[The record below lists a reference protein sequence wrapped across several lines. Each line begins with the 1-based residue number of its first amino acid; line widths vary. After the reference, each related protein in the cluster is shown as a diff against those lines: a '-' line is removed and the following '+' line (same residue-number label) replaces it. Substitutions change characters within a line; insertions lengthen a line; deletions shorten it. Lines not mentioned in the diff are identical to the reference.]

1 MFFET
6 SIIPEYPRYH
16 SNCAA
21 IALHHSVS
29 SNKPFTFTQHH
40 GNNYRQTN
48 LISLLRLR
56 RDTQDCM
63 APDFHQKHRLSGDI
77 GNAVRVFIVAF
88 HSGL

>member
-40 GNNYRQTN
+40 GKPYY
-48 LISLLRLR
+48 LAAIFSDSFGYHSDLRMIH
-56 RDTQDCM
+56 T
-63 APDFHQKHRLSGDI
+63 AKIPVSGSEGI
-77 GNAVRVFIVAF
+77 HNIA
-88 HSGL
+88 